1 MKTII
6 RKMREDDLLDVLLIA
21 REFSKEAPLT
31 HKWDRDK
38 TVEFLKSGLNLPNM
52 QVFVSETNGEI
63 TGAIVGLFTYM
74 FMSHKKVATELAWFV
89 SKEARGKPSSIK
101 LVKVFESWAK
111 EVGAEY
117 TIMGDIKGIADLGS
131 LYERMNYEAAETAYI
146 KEI

>member
-1 MKTII
+1 MKE
-6 RKMREDDLLDVLLIA
+6 EDLIDVLLIA

-31 HKWDRDK
+31 HKWDKDK
-38 TVEFLKSGLNLPNM
+38 TVEFLESALNSSNM
-52 QVFVSETNGEI
+52 EIFISESNGEV
-63 TGAIVGLFTYM
+63 TGAIVGLFTHM

-89 SKEARGKPSSIK
+89 TKEARGKPSSIK

-111 EVGAEY
+111 EMGADY
-117 TIMGDIKGIADLGS
+117 TIMGDIKGISDLGS